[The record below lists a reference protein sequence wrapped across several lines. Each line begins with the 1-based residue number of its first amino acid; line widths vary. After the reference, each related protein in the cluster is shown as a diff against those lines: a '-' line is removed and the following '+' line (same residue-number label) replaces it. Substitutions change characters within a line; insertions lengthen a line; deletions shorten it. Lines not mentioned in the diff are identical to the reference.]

1 MFGSRLSFWEFQY
14 IYIYLNFQNS
24 KKTKRS
30 NKSEYIFFEFS
41 EFKKLKNTSKWKPQ
55 KWEADLPIVIYV
67 SKKNQSQIM
76 YSKNLNTKLCIQK
89 IQNYVLKNAKLCV
102 CGSLS
107 ENFIPGLKAPKI
119 INTKLYFH
127 PKKPPILDY
136 VAK

>member
-1 MFGSRLSFWEFQY
+1 MYPKRL
-14 IYIYLNFQNS
+14 NS
-24 KKTKRS
+24 
-30 NKSEYIFFEFS
+30 
-41 EFKKLKNTSKWKPQ
+41 
-55 KWEADLPIVIYV
+55 
-67 SKKNQSQIM
+67 
-76 YSKNLNTKLCIQK
+76 KLCIQK
-89 IQNYVLKNAKLCV
+89 ISILNYVFKKYRTIVLKNAKLCV